1 MPRRPP
7 DKNYSAVTDQ
17 PLGEDGTP
25 INFLLNG
32 SEALEAL
39 MSKKHDRYKFDPI
52 TTPMQGPDFTRRPYR
67 DRPQPY
73 KPYTDGRTSA
83 MPMYAVPPPPRRKR
97 VLARAARTLH
107 ATGLS
112 PGHCIAAV

>member
-39 MSKKHDRYKFDPI
+39 MSKKQDRYKFDPI

-73 KPYTDGRTSA
+73 KPYADGRTSA
-83 MPMYAVPPPPRRKR
+83 MPMYAVPPLPHEENASWHGQRALFTPQVYPR
-97 VLARAARTLH
+97 VI
-107 ATGLS
+107 LS
-112 PGHCIAAV
+112 LR